1 MELFKD
7 KHELNILMDKVL
19 IQTMELMQEN
29 VVTKVNMERIMND
42 GSLLLAKTRYELNCF
57 HKMF

>member
-42 GSLLLAKTRYELNCF
+42 GSLLLAKTRYE
-57 HKMF
+57 